1 MTDSRWILL
10 DTETS
15 GLHAPIYALELGA
28 QLMHGWKPEGPPFRR
43 LLNHNQ
49 DLSPECSR
57 VNGYTREILERDGE
71 PPRAV
76 YAAFADYVQGLPL
89 VSYNLSYD
97 LDQVLQPEWKRLSI
111 SPIGSAGF
119 CALSLAQRLLD
130 PVPAGNCKLQTLRQ
144 YYRLPERGAHTA
156 LGDVNTVIDLMEQ
169 VLRPLAERRG
179 IKNWGDIVE
188 FTSTTWF
195 SVRIAFGK
203 FKGRYFTEARE
214 DTELFSWLKW
224 LARSKHSRSA
234 AMGNWYLSQLE
245 SMLSSTGATDF
256 LTAPTGS
263 ELTIYIN
270 PELEALRQLIESART
285 RLAEL
290 EAEYTREHHEVENLQ
305 ASLFRLMRVHYQR
318 RDKLRLL
325 VRYRRVF
332 IETLMRRGEEEA
344 VAVTEQFEEASESC
358 DQDYEYAAQ
367 QVADRKE
374 LSEEQQAEIKL
385 LWRKLVRL
393 FHPDRHI
400 HDSEKQA
407 IYTYLTSEINL
418 AREKGDIERLREIAD
433 SPNKFLML
441 HGRGS
446 LDFDDSNQLNTLRRL
461 YEGLQTQILELI
473 ENLDELRG
481 SGEYELCRLNNL
493 RPGFISEVADQ
504 STREIEEEIAE
515 LESEA
520 ARLTEEIETLT
531 GTTTF

>member
-28 QLMHGWKPEGPPFRR
+28 QLMDGWTPEGPPFRR

-49 DLSPECSR
+49 DLSPESSR

-71 PPRAV
+71 PPREV
-76 YAAFADYVQGLPL
+76 YAAFAEYVQGLPL
-89 VSYNLSYD
+89 VSYNLKYD
-97 LDQVLQPEWKRLSI
+97 HDKVLLPEWKRLGI
-111 SPIGSAGF
+111 PPIGRAGF

-156 LGDVNTVIDLMEQ
+156 LGDVNTVVDLMEY
-169 VLRPLAERRG
+169 VLRPLAEQRG
-179 IKNWGDIVE
+179 IKNWDDIVA
-188 FTSTTWF
+188 FTSTPWF
-195 SVRIAFGK
+195 PIRIAFGK

-224 LARSKHSRSA
+224 LAKSKNSRSA
-234 AMGNWYLSQLE
+234 AMGNWYLSQLK
-245 SMLSSTGATDF
+245 SMNGYTGVFDY

-270 PELEALRQLIESART
+270 PPLEALRQLIESART

-290 EAEYTREHHEVENLQ
+290 EAEYTRERHEVDAIQ
-305 ASLFRLMRVHYQR
+305 ASLFSLMRVHYQR
-318 RDKLRLL
+318 RDQLRL
-325 VRYRRVF
+325 VVHYRRAFV
-332 IETLMRRGEEEA
+332 ETLMHRGEEEA
-344 VAVTEQFEEASESC
+344 EAVSEQFEKASESC
-358 DQDYEYAAQ
+358 DQDYENAAQ
-367 QVADRKE
+367 EVADYKE
-374 LSEEQQAEIKL
+374 LSEEQQVEIKR

-400 HDSEKQA
+400 LDPEKQA

-433 SPNKFLML
+433 APNNFLMS

-446 LDFDDSNQLNTLRRL
+446 LDFDDGNQLNNLRRL
-461 YEGLQTQILELI
+461 YEGLQSQILELI

-481 SGEYELCRLNNL
+481 SGEYELCRLSKL
-493 RPGFISEVADQ
+493 RPDFVSEVADQ
-504 STREIEEEIAE
+504 RSCEIEAEIAQ

-520 ARLTEEIETLT
+520 AGLAEEIETLT